1 MRSLWVA
8 SAVVALGFN
17 GVQAICA
24 KDYGAGD
31 FDAFERHKNA
41 GYTWML
47 MLMAALTLLLALFK
61 GPMLDL
67 LGANDGSAA
76 LARLS
81 RECYS
86 VFLLC
91 FVSQGFF
98 SLACCLLF
106 FEEKR
111 KLLAANLILYA
122 ILLSGCALVTAS
134 GPSMTGYMTMNEISV
149 LAADLYLIL
158 CFLPKK
164 TALQSRHDRVSPGF
178 CGFPGFILHRPSG
191 FHGIR
196 ICRSPVLGGES
207 VSALPLLRVSGGGRH
222 RL

>member
-1 MRSLWVA
+1 MHSNGTKRRLHVDA
-8 SAVVALGFN
+8 DGGADAAACAV
-17 GVQAICA
+17 Q
-24 KDYGAGD
+24 
-31 FDAFERHKNA
+31 
-41 GYTWML
+41 
-47 MLMAALTLLLALFK
+47 

-134 GPSMTGYMTMNEISV
+134 GPSMTGYTS
-149 LAADLYLIL
+149 
-158 CFLPKK
+158 FL
-164 TALQSRHDRVSPGF
+164 TSDS
-178 CGFPGFILHRPSG
+178 
-191 FHGIR
+191 
-196 ICRSPVLGGES
+196 
-207 VSALPLLRVSGGGRH
+207 SAL
-222 RL
+222 

>member
-1 MRSLWVA
+1 M
-8 SAVVALGFN
+8 
-17 GVQAICA
+17 QAICA

-31 FDAFERHKNA
+31 FDAFERHRNA

-76 LARLS
+76 LACLS

-134 GPSMTGYMTMNEISV
+134 GPSMTGYTS
-149 LAADLYLIL
+149 
-158 CFLPKK
+158 FL
-164 TALQSRHDRVSPGF
+164 TSDS
-178 CGFPGFILHRPSG
+178 
-191 FHGIR
+191 
-196 ICRSPVLGGES
+196 
-207 VSALPLLRVSGGGRH
+207 SAL
-222 RL
+222 